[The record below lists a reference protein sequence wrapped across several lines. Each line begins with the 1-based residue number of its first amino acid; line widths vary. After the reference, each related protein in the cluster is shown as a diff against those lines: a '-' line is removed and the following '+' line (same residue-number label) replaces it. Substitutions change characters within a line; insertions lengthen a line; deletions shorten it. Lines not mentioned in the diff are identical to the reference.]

1 MKFWERWRKSRRF
14 EEDWRAEMEH
24 HLAMKEQA
32 LRADGVTPDEARRR
46 ARVAFGGQAGWQEE
60 ARRQWVP
67 LLVES
72 VGQDLRYGL
81 RVLWRDRGFALVAVL
96 TIGLGIGANA
106 AIFALLNGLLWRDLP
121 VRAPEQLVRLR
132 VTNLPKSDRQ
142 WRGGREVAPVDR
154 LQVPYATYEALG
166 RKEEVFQGVFGVAGH
181 GNMAVEV
188 NGEGRKLK
196 ASTVTGT
203 HFPVLGVQAAAGR
216 LLDAREDRMGE
227 PEGGWGV
234 VLSAKAARQLFGSTE
249 AAVGKAIRVERVGMQ
264 VVGVAEAGFEGI
276 HPGFAAEIW
285 IPLSAYETM
294 FPQWKWRTDSK
305 HWMMQVFGRLQPGVT
320 MEQASAKLRNMS
332 RALMEAVLPVDVK
345 GEDAAQHRAM
355 QLGLLEARSGY
366 SWLTVQYGP
375 VLWTMLGAVL
385 AVLLIAVSNV
395 ANLALARGT
404 ARREEIGVRLA
415 LGASV
420 GRVQRQLLVEHALLA
435 VGGVLLGL
443 ALAVGIRAA
452 LLQSI
457 GSGGRAVPLDAPL
470 DYRVLAFLVALLGVT
485 VAVCGFAP
493 AWMAVR
499 MGAPKKQ
506 ARAMTGLR
514 AGLLVLQIA
523 LTLALAGGAG
533 LLGVSLRELL
543 REKTGFTAK
552 DTLFLQP
559 DFFNA
564 GVKAEDM
571 PRIHARVLDAVRGMA
586 GVEGAAWTMQA
597 PLGPSLQ
604 AFSVEYRGRAPGS
617 PKERMVYAHLVS
629 DGYFAAMEVPLVAGR
644 EFRGSAASGGQEAIL
659 SENLARRVYGSAE
672 KALGQELRRDGGEWL
687 RVVGVARD
695 VKYTNIREV
704 EPPTL
709 YLNTW
714 DHQGAKGL
722 TLAMRGRMEARPVMA
737 LFEKEAGRKP
747 FLAESSLAE
756 NVKES
761 VRKER
766 VMTVLLGAFAGF
778 AFLIS
783 ATGVVG
789 LFSYAV
795 ALRRREIAIRV
806 ALGER
811 EGSVAARFGKLGL
824 GLAICGVVAGG
835 LLCYWGRQALDA
847 YLYRVSAGDALV
859 WAGAVGALLMLALVA
874 SWMPAWRAARV
885 APMAVLKVD

>member
-1 MKFWERWRKSRRF
+1 MRFWERWRKSRRF

-24 HLAMKEQA
+24 HLKMKEVA
-32 LRADGVTPDEARRR
+32 LRGEGEPEEEARRR
-46 ARVAFGGQAGWQEE
+46 AKAAFGGQSQWQEE

-67 LLVES
+67 LFWES
-72 VGQDLRYGL
+72 LGQDLRYGW
-81 RVLWRDRGFALVAVL
+81 RVLWRDRGFSLVALL

-121 VRAPEQLVRLR
+121 VRAPEELVRLR

-154 LQVPYATYEALG
+154 LQVPNATYEALG
-166 RKEEVFQGVFGVAGH
+166 RDREVFQGVFGVAGH

-203 HFPVLGVQAAAGR
+203 HFPVLGVRAAAGR
-216 LLDAREDRMGE
+216 LLDSREDQIGE

-234 VLSAKAARQLFGSTE
+234 VLSAAAARKLFASE
-249 AAVGKAIRVERVGMQ
+249 QVAVGKAIRVERVWMR
-264 VVGVAEAGFEGI
+264 VVGVAEEDFAGI

-294 FPQWKWRTDSK
+294 FPKWKWRTDSK

-320 MEQASAKLRNMS
+320 QAQAAARLRGMS
-332 RALMEAVLPVDVK
+332 PALMEEVLPTDVK
-345 GEDAAQHRAM
+345 GEEAAQHRAM
-355 QLGLLEARSGY
+355 RLDLLEARSGY
-366 SWLTVQYGP
+366 SWLTIQYAP

-385 AVLLIAVSNV
+385 AVLLIAVANV

-404 ARREEIGVRLA
+404 ARRGEISVRLA
-415 LGASV
+415 LGAST
-420 GRVQRQLLVEHALLA
+420 GRVRRQLLVEHAMLA
-435 VGGVLLGL
+435 VGGMVLGLGL
-443 ALAVGIRAA
+443 ALGIRAA
-452 LLQSI
+452 LLYSI
-457 GSGGRAVPLDAPL
+457 GSGGQAVPLDAPL
-470 DYRVLAFLVALLGVT
+470 DARVLGFLAAMLVLT
-485 VAVCGFAP
+485 VAVCGLAP

-499 MGAPKKQ
+499 TGAPKKQ
-506 ARAMTGLR
+506 MQAMSGLR
-514 AGLLVLQIA
+514 AGLLVGQIA

-533 LLGVSLRELL
+533 LLGASLRELL
-543 REKTGFTAK
+543 REKTGFTARE
-552 DTLFLQP
+552 TLFLHP

-564 GVKAEDM
+564 GMKVEDAS
-571 PRIHARVLDAVRGMA
+571 RVYARVLDAVRAMP

-604 AFSVEYRGRAPGS
+604 AFTVDYRGRAEGS

-644 EFRGSAASGGQEAIL
+644 EFPGAYAKQAPEAIL
-659 SENLARRVYGSAE
+659 SENLARKVFGSAA
-672 KALGQELRRDGGEWL
+672 KAIGQELRRDGGEWL

-695 VKYTNIREV
+695 VKYTNIREA

-714 DHQGAKGL
+714 EQKMALGL
-722 TLAMRGRMEARPVMA
+722 TLAIRGRVEAKPVME
-737 LFEKEAGRKP
+737 LFAKEAGKKP
-747 FLAESSLAE
+747 FLAESSLAT
-756 NVKES
+756 NVSES

-766 VMTVLLGAFAGF
+766 VMAVLLGSFATF
-778 AFLIS
+778 AVLIS
-783 ATGVVG
+783 VTGVVG

-795 ALRRREIAIRV
+795 ALRRKEIAIRM
-806 ALGER
+806 ALGARME
-811 EGSVAARFGKLGL
+811 SVAARFAKQGVA
-824 GLAICGVVAGG
+824 LAMAGVVGGG
-835 LLCYWGRQALDA
+835 LLCFWGRQALDA
-847 YLYRVSAGDALV
+847 YLYRVSAGNVWV
-859 WAGAVGALLMLALVA
+859 WAAAVGLLLALAALA
-874 SWMPAWRAARV
+874 SWMPAWRAAKV
-885 APMAVLKVD
+885 DPMGVLKVD